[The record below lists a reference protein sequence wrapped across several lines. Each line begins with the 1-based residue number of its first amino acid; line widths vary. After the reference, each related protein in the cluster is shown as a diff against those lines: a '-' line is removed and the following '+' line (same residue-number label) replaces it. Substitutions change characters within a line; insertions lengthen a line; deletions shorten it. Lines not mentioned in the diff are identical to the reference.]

1 MRPVLDGATQPRL
14 TISSGLQGCSVR
26 WASFSSSS
34 AAESFQSAGNR
45 YRVRFLNHIEG
56 GPAEKVAKYIALKRA
71 RLAKFRRFK
80 LRPRDP
86 MSPGPCRAR
95 QRSDSNGP
103 EDHHPAMAAAGYFR
117 LR

>member
-26 WASFSSSS
+26 WASFSSRS

-56 GPAEKVAKYIALKRA
+56 GPRGKSREVYRPEAGEAREIPQVQIAPPRPY
-71 RLAKFRRFK
+71 FPRRPLQSAPTF
-80 LRPRDP
+80 
-86 MSPGPCRAR
+86 
-95 QRSDSNGP
+95 
-103 EDHHPAMAAAGYFR
+103 
-117 LR
+117 